1 MMNTD
6 ELVTHLRSTKSPWV
20 VLLSASE
27 FRSQSSWRTRL
38 PDACIRV
45 LAGGKCVTK
54 KALFTEFKRQ
64 LKFPSYFGRNW
75 DAFEE
80 CLTDLEW
87 LPGCSYV
94 IVVRA
99 ADKLLSKSEDEYRTF
114 LDIMDATGEHWA
126 TPSFR
131 PRREPVPFHVVFVAP
146 SSKMQSRRWGVPALD
161 IARTRH

>member
-1 MMNTD
+1 M
-6 ELVTHLRSTKSPWV
+6 TK
-20 VLLSASE
+20 
-27 FRSQSSWRTRL
+27 R
-38 PDACIRV
+38 
-45 LAGGKCVTK
+45 
-54 KALFTEFKRQ
+54 ALFAEFKRQ

-99 ADKLLSKSEDEYRTF
+99 
-114 LDIMDATGEHWA
+114 GEHWA

-131 PRREPVPFHVVFVAP
+131 PRREPVSFHVVFVAP
-146 SSKMQSRRWGVPALD
+146 SSKMQSRRWGVPTLD
-161 IARTRH
+161 VARTRH

>member
-1 MMNTD
+1 MRTD
-6 ELVTHLRSTKSPWV
+6 ELAAHLRSTKSPWV
-20 VLLSASE
+20 VLLSARE
-27 FRSQSSWRTRL
+27 FRAHSSWRTRL
-38 PDACIRV
+38 ADACIRV
-45 LAGGKCVTK
+45 IDGGKCVTK
-54 KALFTEFKRQ
+54 RMLFAEFKRQ
-64 LKFPSYFGRNW
+64 LRFPCYFGRNW

-87 LPGCSYV
+87 LPGCNYV

-99 ADKLLSKSEDEYRTF
+99 ADKLLSKSENEYRTF

-146 SSKMQSRRWGVPALD
+146 SSKMQSRCLGVPRLD
-161 IARTRH
+161 VARTRH